1 MITRAKDDQNET
13 LMKLMKESFQ
23 MIWREFVHT
32 KGFVLGLASMQF
44 AGNQIDHC
52 ILK

>member
-23 MIWREFVHT
+23 MIWRGFVHT
-32 KGFVLGLASMQF
+32 KELVLGLASMQF
-44 AGNQIDHC
+44 VGNQIDHC